1 MRSLLPAILLL
12 APLAGSAA
20 QDPSQRAQVVQVRE
34 SRTLPRD
41 VADDVASV
49 FNAPGARRVDGDF
62 TVDSATEI
70 ATDLAVLSGTL
81 TVAGRVT
88 GRVVAVNG
96 NVVLAPTARLA
107 KDLTI
112 LGGRLDSR
120 DGGEV
125 LGDVRV
131 FTERMAIAREA
142 DRLVVYA
149 EDEAPGDA
157 GDLPPRGRWGNLRL
171 ISARTY
177 NRVEG
182 LPLLLGPV
190 GGREFR
196 WGRIQAEALGILRS
210 TDRFRLSSRNLGHS
224 VELAVTIGRQGG
236 IHFGGRLFDV
246 VRPVEDWHLSDPE
259 VGVASFLLHRDYRDY
274 YSQHG
279 QGLFASAFTA
289 SGWDFTL
296 SYSDERW
303 GSLMERDPWT
313 LFRDTQ
319 TWRANPQMDA
329 GNVHLVGATVRY
341 DTRNDPDDPGT
352 GWHVQADLE
361 RGYAHIH
368 DPAPASWLSR
378 VGVGRLVYDRGFLD
392 IRRYNRVSPEGQL
405 NFRLVLGGWLRG
417 DELPMQRRF
426 SLGSAGSLP
435 GYDFRRRLPGTDYL
449 TCSSATPDP
458 IPPISVPPAPG
469 PVGSPAE
476 CERFALAQVEYRG
489 EIRID
494 PLGFFRGE
502 REQRRF
508 GWGRGAEW
516 VVFMDAGRGWLVGPR
531 AGDLRYPASRIPPI
545 GTFRADVGIG
555 LRLDDLGVYIAKAV
569 TDSDAPPNLFVRLRP
584 RF

>member
-1 MRSLLPAILLL
+1 MRPLLPAILLVV
-12 APLAGSAA
+12 PLARAVA
-20 QDPSQRAQVVQVRE
+20 QDPPQRAQVVQVRE
-34 SRTLPRD
+34 SRALPRD
-41 VADDVASV
+41 VADDVSSV

-62 TVDSATEI
+62 TVAAGTEI
-70 ATDLAVLSGTL
+70 ETDLAVLSGTL
-81 TVAGRVT
+81 TVAGRVS

-96 NVVLAPTARLA
+96 NVVLEPTARLA

-112 LGGRLDSR
+112 VGGRLDSR

-131 FTERMAIAREA
+131 FTERMAISREA
-142 DRLVVYA
+142 DRLVIHA
-149 EDEAPGDA
+149 EAEPPDDVRDA
-157 GDLPPRGRWGNLRL
+157 PPRGRWGSLRL

-190 GGREFR
+190 GGRELR
-196 WGRIQAEALGILRS
+196 WGRVEAEALGILRS

-224 VELAVTIGRQGG
+224 VQVAVTIGRERGVR
-236 IHFGGRLFDV
+236 FGGRLFDV
-246 VRPVEDWHLSDPE
+246 VQPVEGWHLSDPE

-279 QGLFASAFTA
+279 QNLFASVFTPN
-289 SGWDFTL
+289 GWDFTL

-303 GSLMERDPWT
+303 GALMERDPWT

-319 TWRANPQMDA
+319 TWRANPEMDV
-329 GNVHLVGATVRY
+329 GNVHLLGASVRY
-341 DTRNDPDDPGT
+341 DTRNDPEDPGT
-352 GWHVQADLE
+352 GWHVLAEVE
-361 RGYAHIH
+361 RGYADLH
-368 DPAPASWLSR
+368 DAAPTSFLTRA
-378 VGVGRLVYDRGFLD
+378 GAGRLVYDRGFLE
-392 IRRYNRVSPEGQL
+392 IRRYNRVSPEAQL

-417 DELPMQRRF
+417 DDLPLQRRF
-426 SLGSAGSLP
+426 SLGGAGSLP

-449 TCSSATPDP
+449 TCSSPAPDP
-458 IPPISVPPAPG
+458 IPPISAPQAPG
-469 PVGSPAE
+469 PVGAPAE
-476 CERFALAQVEYRG
+476 CARFALAQAEYRG

-531 AGDLRYPASRIPPI
+531 VGDLRYPGNRIPPL

-555 LRLDDLGVYIAKAV
+555 LRLDDLGIYIAKAV